1 MPDRN
6 SMHPLKYVATR
17 QTDGAYNPARKSR
30 RGFHGLRA
38 FTLAETM
45 VASTI
50 FFMGML
56 GVYTMMIYSYK
67 MESLARY
74 RDNARSVLLTYAD
87 RFERLQTTDP
97 ATGYLRNFFD
107 TVPSTPNSLG
117 LSWTDNS
124 GNFTDYST
132 NSATITQSWTDKTG
146 ATTSGS
152 VTGFQILIGDST
164 SAQIPA
170 VITEIVRN
178 CDANGVSRPTTGA
191 GSNAAAG
198 RIVEATFTI
207 TYTIPGVPQKQNLS
221 LTVTRTVP

>member
-6 SMHPLKYVATR
+6 SMHPLKYDAAR
-17 QTDGAYNPARKSR
+17 RLIGAKQPAPSPRRELRSR
-30 RGFHGLRA
+30 RA

-132 NSATITQSWTDKTG
+132 NPATITQSWTDNSG
-146 ATTSGS
+146 NATSGS
-152 VTGFQILIGDST
+152 VTGFQIHLGDST

-170 VITEIVRN
+170 VLTEIVRN
-178 CDANGVSRPTTGA
+178 CDANAATRPTTGS

-198 RIVEATFTI
+198 RIIEATFTI
-207 TYTIPGVPQKQNLS
+207 TYNIPGVPQQQTLS
-221 LTVTRTVP
+221 LSVTRTVP